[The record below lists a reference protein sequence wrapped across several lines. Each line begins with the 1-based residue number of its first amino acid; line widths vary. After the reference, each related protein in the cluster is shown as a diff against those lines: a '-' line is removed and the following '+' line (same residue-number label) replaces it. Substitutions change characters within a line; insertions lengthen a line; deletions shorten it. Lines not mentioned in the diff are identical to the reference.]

1 MNEDILDFDLEDLP
15 PLPTLRRQNAMGP
28 DDSPQIFFD
37 TKTKEIVSGNPDLTH
52 SSNKNLVR
60 AITWKSGQCNPKNA
74 FFFPKN
80 DHDDKDP
87 GMNAILTIECTA

>member
-1 MNEDILDFDLEDLP
+1 MNEDSLDFDLEDLP

-28 DDSPQIFFD
+28 DDSSQIFFD

-60 AITWKSGQCNPKNA
+60 VITCKSGQCRPNT
-74 FFFPKN
+74 FFIPKN
-80 DHDDKDP
+80 DRDDQDP
-87 GMNAILTIECTA
+87 GMNAIPTIECTA